1 MNFQDHPLQDES
13 EEHGQD
19 GGQPLKPEE
28 HGQDGGPPLKPEEHD
43 LDGRD
48 PLETKKS
55 TDDFKRTTS
64 SNLADQDHGVEPPRE
79 LEELN
84 QDEQSAPRLNDKIS
98 TYEVACVKISSY
110 EAHLKAYDDSAA
122 PCA

>member
-1 MNFQDHPLQDES
+1 M
-13 EEHGQD
+13 
-19 GGQPLKPEE
+19 
-28 HGQDGGPPLKPEEHD
+28 
-43 LDGRD
+43 
-48 PLETKKS
+48 
-55 TDDFKRTTS
+55 DDFKRTTS

-84 QDEQSAPRLNDKIS
+84 QDEQSAPRLNDKYSAYDWSYDDKIS